1 MIYTPTIDLQKN
13 PKQFEYFVEVVKC
26 CNGLNNYRKFAYGGA
41 IRGGKTFVTLGILIY
56 LANRYEGSKWHTIR
70 QDFPA
75 LQGTTIPSF
84 EKIIKGSPNWKWN
97 RDRANYFA
105 YNKKDS
111 KIFFKGE
118 NIKQDPELNDF
129 LGLETNGIFWEQLEE
144 INHKAWQIGGSRCG
158 SWYID
163 PMPPALTFTT
173 FNPTQKWPKE
183 EIYLK
188 YLAGEL
194 PEDFF
199 FQTALPSDN
208 AFVTQD
214 QWNIWNSMDDRYQ
227 KQFVGGDW
235 TNFDEKDNRFVY
247 CFDEDKHVGFPE
259 YNPKRETIASFD
271 FNKDPITCSIWQH
284 YDNQIFG
291 IEQIKLK
298 NSNIFELCDYI
309 KVHYPRATW
318 TITGDATGKAGSA
331 LVKDNSNYYTVIKQ
345 QMDLSMTQLKVP
357 GVNPPLDEN
366 RVLVNAIFYRYPI
379 ILHKEKMK
387 DLIWDIM
394 NVRVDAE
401 GMIIKENRKDPTQQA
416 DCLDTCR
423 YFLNTF
429 FSWFLKA

>member
-1 MIYTPTIDLQKN
+1 MTNVTAIDLQKN
-13 PKQFEYFVEVVKC
+13 PKQADYFFEVVKS
-26 CNGLNNYRKFAYGGA
+26 CNGLNDYRKFAYGGA

-144 INHKAWQIGGSRCG
+144 ISQKAWQIGGSRCG

-173 FNPTQKWPKE
+173 FNPTQRWPKE
-183 EIYLK
+183 EIYMK
-188 YLAGEL
+188 WVNKEL
-194 PEDFF
+194 PENFY
-199 FQTALPSDN
+199 FQHALPNDN

-214 QWNIWNSMDDRYQ
+214 QWNNWNSMDERY
-227 KQFVGGDW
+227 KLQFIQGDW
-235 TNFDEKDNRFVY
+235 TNFDEKDNRFAY
-247 CFDEDKHVGFPE
+247 CYAEDKHIGVTE
-259 YNPKRETIASFD
+259 LSSRHDVYLSFD
-271 FNKDPITCSIWQH
+271 FNKDPITCSVWQH

-291 IEQIKLK
+291 LEQIKLG

-309 KVHYPRATW
+309 KVNYPRSTF
-318 TITGDATGKAGSA
+318 IVTGDATGKNSSA

-345 QMDLSMTQLKVP
+345 KLNLAMTQLKVP

-366 RVLVNAIFYRYPI
+366 RVLVNAILHRYPI
-379 ILHKEKMK
+379 KLHPDKCKGLIF
-387 DLIWDIM
+387 DLK

-401 GMIIKENRKDPTQQA
+401 GIIIKENRKDPSQQA
-416 DCLDTCR
+416 DCLDTFR
-423 YFLNTF
+423 YYLNTF
-429 FSWFLKA
+429 FGWFLKA